1 MQHGKQPLWAG
12 LQLLARLTLNA
23 GKDTANQPARLAH
36 LDHGNDRA
44 ILRAALTLVLML
56 GIYGP
61 VQAVAR
67 NAAASGSLLGPLTAQ
82 RTADGMTISG
92 TIRNIPAGTKMW
104 VEIIHE
110 PGGPE
115 KPVSG
120 PEDDHVIVNSDGKFQ
135 ATILQASIL
144 NPSGAAFRSGTYRIM
159 IESHF
164 SSGWQTIEVLRKAGV
179 ELDSQ
184 GRSDI
189 YTDPKSIPE
198 SPDFK
203 PNDTEF
209 PKAGRYLSVT
219 REVNLGS
226 LPADQTAVEAV
237 KSAILLVQGEGLSS
251 LPVGKSVEWFAKAGG
266 FKPVAWSAQL
276 GPDGKW
282 VITLDCI
289 DGEKPTKAQWSY
301 DPKSNTV
308 RYLDHLAKTVSYVP
322 AD

>member
-1 MQHGKQPLWAG
+1 MRNP
-12 LQLLARLTLNA
+12 
-23 GKDTANQPARLAH
+23 
-36 LDHGNDRA
+36 
-44 ILRAALTLVLML
+44 RAALALVLML

-61 VQAVAR
+61 VQAVTR
-67 NAAASGSLLGPLTAQ
+67 NAAASGSLLGPLTTQ

-115 KPVSG
+115 EPVSG

-135 ATILQASIL
+135 ATIQASIL
-144 NPSGAAFRSGTYRIM
+144 HPSEAAFRSGTYTIL

-164 SSGWQTIEVLRKAGV
+164 SSGWQTTDVLRQAGV

-189 YTDPKSIPE
+189 YTDPKAIPE

-203 PNDTEF
+203 PNDPEF
-209 PKAGRYLSVT
+209 PKAGRYLRVI

-226 LPADQTAVEAV
+226 LPADQAAVEAV

-251 LPVGKSVEWFAKAGG
+251 LPVGKSLSVEWFAKVGG

-289 DGEKPTKAQWSY
+289 DGEKPEKAKWSY
-301 DPKSNTV
+301 DPKSKTV
-308 RYLDHLAKTVSYVP
+308 RYLDHLAKTVQTV
-322 AD
+322 